1 MEKSKI
7 SILVVEDDISS
18 REIIRN
24 FLIQLGHKAAFVET
38 GYECI
43 EYCHNHTAD
52 IIFMDLVM
60 PGLNGFETAKAVRL
74 DPNNKDA
81 YIIAFT
87 SYDSE
92 DIFYKCMEVGM
103 NDFIQKP
110 ICLNIL
116 DEKLNNIVLERKSA

>member
-1 MEKSKI
+1 MNLHDC
-7 SILVVEDDISS
+7 SILVVEDNISCRS
-18 REIIRN
+18 ILEN
-24 FLIQLGHKAAFVET
+24 FLRILGYKASFVET

-43 EYCHNHTAD
+43 EYCHSHKVD

-60 PGLNGFETAKAVRL
+60 PGLNGFETTKAIRN
-74 DPNNKDA
+74 DTNNSEA

-92 DIFYKCMEVGM
+92 DIFEKCLEVGM

-110 ICLNIL
+110 ISMNQLKSKMQNIL
-116 DEKLNNIVLERKSA
+116 LSPRSA